1 MPTQKAINFCNSHKH
16 KLQPKI
22 AKEYVFSN
30 ADGQKKKKYD
40 RTTMAIRNAGES
52 ADMKV
57 ITLNKL
63 FSRRT
68 MKCLKSRTTHSRD
81 RWR

>member
-1 MPTQKAINFCNSHKH
+1 MPTLKAIHICNLHKPT
-16 KLQPKI
+16 LQPKI
-22 AKEYVFSN
+22 AKEYVFAN
-30 ADGQKKKKYD
+30 ADGQTKIKYD

-63 FSRRT
+63 TAKRKV
-68 MKCLKSRTTHSRD
+68 KCLGIPHYA
-81 RWR
+81 

>member
-1 MPTQKAINFCNSHKH
+1 MQKEINKANALFKHIAI
-16 KLQPKI
+16 LVPAV
-22 AKEYVFSN
+22 AKSFHAN
-30 ADGQKKKKYD
+30 ADGRKNKKYD

-63 FSRRT
+63 TAKRT
-68 MKCLKSRTTHSRD
+68 VKCL
-81 RWR
+81 